1 MIMKFCSIKYSTRWE
16 ELNTCDNKNDFKVP
30 VHKMNVNAY
39 MTPPPAIFFVFE
51 LKKTT
56 IFSHGVLH
64 YLEVA
69 VVLPKKIENQ
79 KT

>member
-1 MIMKFCSIKYSTRWE
+1 MIMKFCSIKYSIRWE
-16 ELNTCDNKNDFKVP
+16 ELNNCDNKNDFKVP

-39 MTPPPAIFFVFE
+39 MTPPPEIFFVFE

-64 YLEVA
+64 NLEVA